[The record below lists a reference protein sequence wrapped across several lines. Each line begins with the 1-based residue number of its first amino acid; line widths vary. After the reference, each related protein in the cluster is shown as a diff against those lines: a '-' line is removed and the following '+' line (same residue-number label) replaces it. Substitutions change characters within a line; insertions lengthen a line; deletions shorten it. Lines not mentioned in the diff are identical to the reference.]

1 MIRLLAV
8 PLISAFIGYLTNIIA
23 IKMLFHPR
31 EPVRI
36 LSFEFQGL
44 LPRRQEAIA
53 AIIGEVVE
61 RELLSVDDLV
71 IQFSNP
77 DMQGKMVKIVSEKV
91 RARLE
96 EAMPRLVPQN
106 LTRVL
111 ADMVEGILLRESPAL
126 VSQVVESAGL
136 QLNAEF
142 RVSEIVKNRVL
153 AFDVLQMEGLVK
165 EVAAK
170 ELRFI
175 ELLGGVLGFLIGLIQ
190 VAIIR
195 LFP

>member
-1 MIRLLAV
+1 M
-8 PLISAFIGYLTNIIA
+8 
-23 IKMLFHPR
+23 
-31 EPVRI
+31 
-36 LSFEFQGL
+36 
-44 LPRRQEAIA
+44 
-53 AIIGEVVE
+53 
-61 RELLSVDDLV
+61 SVDDLV
-71 IQFSNP
+71 GQFSGP

-96 EAMPRLVPQN
+96 EAIPRLVPQN
-106 LTRVL
+106 LTRIL

-142 RVSEIVKNRVL
+142 RVSEIVRNRIL

-175 ELLGGVLGFLIGLIQ
+175 EVLGGVLGFLIGLIQ